1 MNRQRPRR
9 GGARRPGTG
18 IAEPIPHNERLRRHG
33 TSLSAANAALGLS
46 RPPPRI
52 IAFED
57 GLAYIATLPPDLDPR
72 CSGRELRI
80 PRHFRVRPACAE
92 MSKSRKQRRKPAQDR
107 AHSLSTKVL
116 ILLNNVY
123 NPSA

>member
-57 GLAYIATLPPDLDPR
+57 GLAYIATLPLTWTRDVPDGSFEYLAIFVCALRALR
-72 CSGRELRI
+72 C
-80 PRHFRVRPACAE
+80 
-92 MSKSRKQRRKPAQDR
+92 RKAGNNVANRRKIERTVCQP
-107 AHSLSTKVL
+107 KF
-116 ILLNNVY
+116 
-123 NPSA
+123 